1 MRLVLIAPPGAGK
14 GTQAARIAAR
24 FGVPHIAT
32 GDLLRGHVRQGTPL
46 GRAAR
51 ASMDAGA
58 LVPDRIVR
66 DMVGEAMAHAKAA
79 GVGYVLD
86 GYPRTRAQARAVH
99 RTAAGIGMTPHVALH
114 LRVDDEEAVRRML
127 ARAAAE
133 HRPDDTESVIR
144 RRLKLYHEVTRPVVE
159 GYAERGILVSV
170 DGTGTADQVT
180 ARVLERLEE
189 PAWPT
194 ICTPPLLSR
203 PATVEPAA
211 TPGLMTGCS
220 T

>member
-14 GTQAARIAAR
+14 GTQAARIAAH
-24 FGVPHIAT
+24 FGVLHIAT
-32 GDLLRGHVRQGTPL
+32 GNLLRSHVQRGTPL
-46 GRAAR
+46 GRAVR

-66 DMVGEAMAHAKAA
+66 DIVSEAMAGAKAA

-99 RTAAGIGMTPHVALH
+99 RTAARIGMTAHAALH

-127 ARAAAE
+127 ARAADE
-133 HRPDDTESVIR
+133 HRPDDTEPVIR
-144 RRLKLYHEVTRPVVE
+144 RRLKLYHEVTRPVVD
-159 GYAERGILVSV
+159 GYAARGILVSV

-189 PAWPT
+189 PAWPA
-194 ICTPPLLSR
+194 ICIPALLSR
-203 PATVEPAA
+203 PATLEPRA
-211 TPGLMTGCS
+211 TPVLMTGCS